1 MATVKAGM
9 TGTEVE
15 TTSGLRFGRGCTGQN
30 DR

>member
-15 TTSGLRFGRGCTGQN
+15 TTSGLRFSPGVYRTE
-30 DR
+30 